1 MSSYLPS
8 SRIRKW
14 TVIPLRWQILKQ
26 TTIFLSMCV
35 LVTQSCL
42 SLCDPRDCSPPGSS
56 VHGIFQARIL
66 EWIPIPFSKGVFL
79 TQTSNPGL
87 LHCRQILYH
96 LSHQGSPTMFL
107 KTFANSQRGRTI
119 KKFLDINEVY
129 FGNQLIWKGS
139 TSEWLEDLSNNFVL
153 RGGCLEVTETMI
165 TFQEFPA
172 NIYNTTKCINIPD
185 LHLSINWQFFLFI
198 NSTTK
203 HCAKY

>member
-1 MSSYLPS
+1 M
-8 SRIRKW
+8 
-14 TVIPLRWQILKQ
+14 TLKKK
-26 TTIFLSMCV
+26 LKV
-35 LVTQSCL
+35 KVTQSCPI
-42 SLCDPRDCSPPGSS
+42 LCNSMDCSLPGSS
-56 VHGIFQARIL
+56 WNFPGKNTGVGCHSVLQRISRIQGL
-66 EWIPIPFSKGVFL
+66 
-79 TQTSNPGL
+79 NPGL

-185 LHLSINWQFFLFI
+185 LHLSINWQLFLFI